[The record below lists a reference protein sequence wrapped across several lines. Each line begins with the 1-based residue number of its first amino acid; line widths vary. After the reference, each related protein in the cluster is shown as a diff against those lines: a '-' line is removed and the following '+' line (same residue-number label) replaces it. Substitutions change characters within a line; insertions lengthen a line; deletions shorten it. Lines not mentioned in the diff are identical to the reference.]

1 MNNVWHF
8 LREFESKELVKR
20 YIRNRYDY
28 SLNTSKAIEI
38 TSGYNGLICASDF
51 GLWVP
56 PFSVQTVPLFT
67 VRFVPL

>member
-1 MNNVWHF
+1 MSERLLDFADNVPP
-8 LREFESKELVKR
+8 
-20 YIRNRYDY
+20 
-28 SLNTSKAIEI
+28 
-38 TSGYNGLICASDF
+38 GYNGLICASDF

>member
-1 MNNVWHF
+1 MVEG
-8 LREFESKELVKR
+8 LESVIVSLYTKEMSV
-20 YIRNRYDY
+20 
-28 SLNTSKAIEI
+28 SAID
-38 TSGYNGLICASDF
+38 GYNGLICASDF

>member
-1 MNNVWHF
+1 MTI
-8 LREFESKELVKR
+8 KEATLQ
-20 YIRNRYDY
+20 
-28 SLNTSKAIEI
+28 SLEDI
-38 TSGYNGLICASDF
+38 GYNGLICASDF